1 MKIHHGMGY
10 RGYRGVPYGKHPIFL
25 RMFNLPCVIGGCL
38 MGFYGDV
45 MGYVNDV
52 ANKKQ
57 HSDSFQ
63 EVDDRRGGFNDLYN
77 GTVPNS
83 MSMWIH

>member
-1 MKIHHGMGY
+1 
-10 RGYRGVPYGKHPIFL
+10 
-25 RMFNLPCVIGGCL
+25 MFNWEFLWNWAIYTNAIAMLFVNQTKRHVTKNH
-38 MGFYGDV
+38 GDV